1 MPPSWLRLNDKDFLL
16 ILQTELSQELADKE
30 AIIAA
35 LEAEKTELKSELNN
49 KTDGEEM
56 AKQNREDLQKR

>member
-49 KTDGEEM
+49 KMDGEEM
-56 AKQNREDLQKR
+56 AKQSREDLQKR